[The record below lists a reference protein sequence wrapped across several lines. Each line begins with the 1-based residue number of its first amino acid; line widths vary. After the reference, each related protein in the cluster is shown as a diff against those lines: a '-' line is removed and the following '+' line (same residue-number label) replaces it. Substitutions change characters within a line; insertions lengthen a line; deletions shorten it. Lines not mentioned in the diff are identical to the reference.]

1 MSLLNPAHAYRRSTN
16 RPRIPVVLP
25 MVRVIIDDTGRL
37 DVEVDDQPFETSGS
51 QLGSKVSRAELP
63 DLLDQIA
70 RERDSAIRIEIH
82 EPDGKV
88 FTDFHTP
95 EPLSVDDPETVGE
108 GSRRRSARLQKQ
120 RPALTA
126 RMCAGEIT
134 GTGFTAGED
143 VAVAVV
149 ILRQRAAD
157 DGSVTIHL
165 PVALLERNHAD
176 VVLIGDTSGTVSAC
190 TEQPSSPAREA
201 S

>member
-1 MSLLNPAHAYRRSTN
+1 MSLLNPANAYRRSTN

-25 MVRVIIDDTGRL
+25 MVRVIVDDTGRL

-51 QLGSKVSRAELP
+51 QLGSGFSRAELP

-88 FTDFHTP
+88 FTDFHTAEPLPVDAP
-95 EPLSVDDPETVGE
+95 EPTGTGP
-108 GSRRRSARLQKQ
+108 RRRSDRPRKQ

-126 RMCAGEIT
+126 RMGAGEIT
-134 GTGFTAGED
+134 GTGFTAGEE

-149 ILRQRAAD
+149 ILRPRAAD
-157 DGSVTIHL
+157 DGSVAIHL
-165 PVALLERNHAD
+165 PVALLERHDAD
-176 VVLIGDTSGTVSAC
+176 VVLIGDTSGTVNAS
-190 TEQPSSPAREA
+190 TEQASLPALEA

>member
-25 MVRVIIDDTGRL
+25 MVRVIVDDSGRL
-37 DVEVDDQPFETSGS
+37 AVEVDDQPFEPSGS
-51 QLGSKVSRAELP
+51 QPGSEFTRAELP

-70 RERDSAIRIEIH
+70 RERNSAIRIEIH
-82 EPDGKV
+82 EPDGKI

-95 EPLSVDDPETVGE
+95 EPLSADAPEPTSAGP
-108 GSRRRSARLQKQ
+108 RRRSDRPRKQ
-120 RPALTA
+120 RPSLTA
-126 RMCAGEIT
+126 RMGAGEIT

-149 ILRQRAAD
+149 ILRHRAAD
-157 DGSVTIHL
+157 DGSVAIHL
-165 PVALLERNHAD
+165 PVALLERHNAG
-176 VVLIGDTSGTVSAC
+176 VVLIGDTSGTVNAS
-190 TEQPSSPAREA
+190 TEHASLPAREA